1 MSILRDSPLCG
12 HGKLHDPVCDACL
25 VRDESICADLNS
37 DELESLKNRLT
48 HVVLAREQS
57 LIVEGEPNDSLY
69 IITEGCLRLTK
80 LLADGRRQI
89 TGFLFPGD
97 FVGLMPTKH
106 LPFSD
111 EALSASRACRFSHS
125 GLAQLSEEHPGIKD
139 RLIQSA
145 DTELVKAQDHMML
158 LGQKTAMERV
168 ASFFTMLSR
177 RTPLGGSH
185 FAVPMSRQDIADYL
199 AIRLETLSRTVKQL
213 KDDGLVDE
221 LSRTEFSI
229 VDRSRLK
236 SIGMN

>member
-1 MSILRDSPLCG
+1 MSFASAETCG
-12 HGKLHDPVCDACL
+12 HGMLHDPVCDACQ
-25 VRDESICADLNS
+25 VRDRSICADLS
-37 DELESLKNRLT
+37 SIELESLKNRLT
-48 HVVLAREQS
+48 HVSLEREQP

-69 IITEGCLRLTK
+69 VITAGCLRLTK

-97 FVGLMPTKH
+97 FVGLMPTGS
-106 LPFSD
+106 LPFSA

-125 GLAQLSEEHPGIKD
+125 GLDELSAEHPGIKD

-158 LGQKTAMERV
+158 LGQKTALERV

-177 RTPLGGSH
+177 RTALEDKR

-213 KDDGLVDE
+213 KDDGLIDE
-221 LSRTEFSI
+221 LSRTVFSI
-229 VDRSRLK
+229 SDRRVLK
-236 SIGMN
+236 SLAMN

>member
-1 MSILRDSPLCG
+1 MCRPEQRRAG
-12 HGKLHDPVCDACL
+12 VA
-25 VRDESICADLNS
+25 E
-37 DELESLKNRLT
+37 NRLT

-106 LPFSD
+106 LPFSA

-177 RTPLGGSH
+177 RTPLGAVISPYRCRVRTSRIIWP
-185 FAVPMSRQDIADYL
+185 FAWR
-199 AIRLETLSRTVKQL
+199 
-213 KDDGLVDE
+213 
-221 LSRTEFSI
+221 
-229 VDRSRLK
+229 RSAGR
-236 SIGMN
+236 

>member
-1 MSILRDSPLCG
+1 M
-12 HGKLHDPVCDACL
+12 HDPVCDVCQ
-25 VRDESICADLNS
+25 VRDQSICADLHS

-48 HVVLAREQS
+48 HVSLEREQS
-57 LIVEGEPNDSLY
+57 LIIEGEPNDSLF

-97 FVGLMPTKH
+97 FVGLMPTKR
-106 LPFSD
+106 LPFSA
-111 EALSASRACRFSHS
+111 EALTASRACRFSHS
-125 GLAQLSEEHPGIKD
+125 GLSQLSEEHPGIKD

-158 LGQKTAMERV
+158 LGQKTAVERA

-177 RTPLGGSH
+177 RTPLEGNC

-213 KDDGLVDE
+213 KDDGLVEE
-221 LSRTEFSI
+221 LSRTVFCI
-229 VDRSRLK
+229 ADRSRLK
-236 SIGMN
+236 AVGMN